1 MRINDFFC
9 VYVLDLNFF
18 LCLLQDDAREL
29 FALAGSMEDVKF
41 TPELVSIMKRLWND
55 NGVQNCFARSR
66 EYQLNDSA
74 AQYVQYNLFVITVDI
89 GYKLH
94 LFPKTG
100 VCYLK
105 EYLEKCPN
113 LY

>member
-9 VYVLDLNFF
+9 VYVFDLNFF

-74 AQYVQYNLFVITVDI
+74 A
-89 GYKLH
+89 
-94 LFPKTG
+94 
-100 VCYLK
+100 
-105 EYLEKCPN
+105 
-113 LY
+113 